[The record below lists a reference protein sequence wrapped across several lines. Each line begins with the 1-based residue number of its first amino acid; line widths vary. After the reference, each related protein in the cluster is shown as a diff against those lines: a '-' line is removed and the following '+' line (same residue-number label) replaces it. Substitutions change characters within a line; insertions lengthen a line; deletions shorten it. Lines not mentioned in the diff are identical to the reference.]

1 MLSSVQASTARAKP
15 SGRRSTAPSDR
26 RSFRACLKLEKVGS
40 RFLSLRQHGPAQH
53 SPLPRE
59 GLRRPG
65 ALRGL
70 ARTSG
75 QAPAYSA
82 AGPSLF
88 GPGSLKLWT
97 ALVWYGL
104 AEALGS
110 KALRASACEASSREH
125 SHGREALTSK
135 RWERVGRDP
144 MRTLRRVSFNVR
156 SWPEAEWLLSGE
168 QSGEA
173 DISFPAGLD
182 PKRTADQRRLRATRG
197 PSDRGRPRVS
207 CRRLPA
213 GQAADI
219 VSSFQ

>member
-26 RSFRACLKLEKVGS
+26 RSFRACLKMEKVGS

-53 SPLPRE
+53 SPLLRE
-59 GLRRPG
+59 GLRSPG
-65 ALRGL
+65 TLRGL

-75 QAPAYSA
+75 LAPAYSA

-110 KALRASACEASSREH
+110 KALRARARAASSQAH
-125 SHGREALTSK
+125 SDAREAPTSK
-135 RWERVGRDP
+135 
-144 MRTLRRVSFNVR
+144 
-156 SWPEAEWLLSGE
+156 
-168 QSGEA
+168 Q
-173 DISFPAGLD
+173 
-182 PKRTADQRRLRATRG
+182 
-197 PSDRGRPRVS
+197 
-207 CRRLPA
+207 
-213 GQAADI
+213 
-219 VSSFQ
+219 